1 MNAKLEWFDPAKA
14 LSTIKDAGLRELVES
29 FCSEGWRPENQNKR
43 PKRRGL
49 CASSYLIEE
58 RPYKYLGRSRVRYR
72 VRS

>member
-1 MNAKLEWFDPAKA
+1 MNAKLDGSIRPKPYPRSRTPGSASW
-14 LSTIKDAGLRELVES
+14 LSRL
-29 FCSEGWRPENQNKR
+29 SEGWRPENQNKR